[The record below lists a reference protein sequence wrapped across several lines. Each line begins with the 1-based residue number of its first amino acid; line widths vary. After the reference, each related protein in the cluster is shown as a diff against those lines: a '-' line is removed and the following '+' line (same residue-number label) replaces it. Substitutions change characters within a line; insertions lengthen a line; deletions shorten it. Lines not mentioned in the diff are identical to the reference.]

1 MNKIVE
7 LEMLVRCP
15 VAIEF
20 ETEAE
25 CWDDLTDE
33 EIKEIYTMALEN
45 YDQSL
50 EYDYCI
56 DEDSLT
62 FEEDEENEND
72 E

>member
-1 MNKIVE
+1 MNKIVS

-15 VAIEF
+15 IEIEF
-20 ETEAE
+20 ETKAE

-33 EIKEIYTMALEN
+33 ELEEIYNIAFEN

-56 DEDSLT
+56 DEDSLK
-62 FEEDEENEND
+62 FE
-72 E
+72 